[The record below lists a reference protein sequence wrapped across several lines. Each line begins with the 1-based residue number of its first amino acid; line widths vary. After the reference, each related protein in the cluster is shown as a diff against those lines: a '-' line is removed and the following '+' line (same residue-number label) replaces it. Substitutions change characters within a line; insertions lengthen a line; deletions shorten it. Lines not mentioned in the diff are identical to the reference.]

1 MSNERRPAK
10 KNMPMPGDENDPLE
24 NVSFNGVAPRNDG
37 TQLIVDVLKA
47 SAAAALSRRK
57 SKDS

>member
-1 MSNERRPAK
+1 MSNERKPAK
-10 KNMPMPGDENDPLE
+10 NSKPTPGDENDPLA

-47 SAAAALSRRK
+47 SAAAALSRGK
-57 SKDS
+57 SKDD